1 MKKVEDKVN
10 FRLNYL
16 FWRIAYFL
24 IVDKKYRI
32 ITMSRNHQELWLEN
46 FSEKSAPLIRLLRYD
61 LDWGNWVK
69 RDVELTSYNAEK
81 IRKSYGKRNLS
92 VTNVYVSQYPPVDD
106 YEEFLNKP
114 FVFPKTK
121 KTDVHSYLI
130 DESNWERRTENL
142 LSLVD
147 KSQDIWNLKEEYE
160 DTEVQ
165 VLKEFVLTNAGK
177 QVEKE
182 RSLFK
187 NGKPF
192 FTYFFIVVQLIIFA
206 FLEMN
211 GGSQNPE
218 TLIKYGAKY
227 NPLIIEGEWWRFITP
242 MFLHIGFVHLLMNTL
257 ALYFLGS
264 AVERIFGRGRFLFIY
279 LFSGIVGTLAS
290 FVFTSN
296 LSAGASG
303 AIFGCFGA
311 LLYFGATHPS
321 TFFRTMGMNV
331 IAVIILNLILGFTIP
346 GIDNAGHI
354 GGLIG
359 GFLATGIVHFPR
371 KKKWLSQ
378 ILYMLLSAAV
388 VSASLFAGFGGFG
401 RSLNPETVN
410 GLAQQRIEEHDFE
423 EASTLLFEVIEDGK
437 PNAQT
442 YFLLSYVEIK
452 QGEINVAE
460 NHLQKA
466 IELEPDFHEAHYN
479 LALVLGDKA
488 DLKTAFVHAKKALE
502 LKPDEKSYQQL
513 VDRLEEQI

>member
-1 MKKVEDKVN
+1 M
-10 FRLNYL
+10 NYL
-16 FWRIAYFL
+16 FWRIAYAL
-24 IVDKKYRI
+24 VVEKKYRI
-32 ITMSRNHQELWLEN
+32 ITLSSNHQELWLEN
-46 FSEKSAPLIRLLRYD
+46 FSEKKAPLIRLLRYD

-69 RDVELTSYNAEK
+69 RDIELTSLNAEK
-81 IRKSYGKRNLS
+81 IRKSFGKRNLS

-106 YEEFLNKP
+106 YEHFFREP
-114 FVFPKTK
+114 YVFPNTK
-121 KTDVHSYLI
+121 RTDVHSYLI
-130 DESNWERRTENL
+130 DESNGQSRTEGF
-142 LSLVD
+142 LSLID
-147 KSQDIWNLKEEYE
+147 DTKGMWSLKEEYS

-165 VLKEFVLTNAGK
+165 VLKEMVLTNASK

-192 FTYFFIVVQLIIFA
+192 FTNFFIVVQLIIFGL
-206 FLEMN
+206 LEMN

-227 NPLIIEGEWWRFITP
+227 NPLILDGEWWRFITP
-242 MFLHIGFVHLLMNTL
+242 IFLHIGFLHLLMNTL

-264 AVERIFGRGRFLFIY
+264 AVERIYGRGRFLFIY
-279 LFSGIVGTLAS
+279 LFSGITGTLGS

-311 LLYFGATHPS
+311 LLYFGATHPG

-359 GFLATGIVHFPR
+359 GFLATGIVHFPK

-378 ILYMLLSAAV
+378 ILYMFLSAAI
-388 VSASLFAGFGGFG
+388 VSASLFVGFGGFG
-401 RSLNPETVN
+401 RSLNSETIN
-410 GLAQQRIEEHDFE
+410 GLAQQRIEDQDFE
-423 EASTLLFEVIEDGK
+423 EAASMLSEVVKDGE

-452 QGEINVAE
+452 QGDINNAE
-460 NHLQKA
+460 THLRKA
-466 IELEPDFHEAHYN
+466 IEIEPEFHEAHYN

-488 DLKTAFVHAKKALE
+488 DLKTALTHAKKALE
-502 LKPDEKSYQQL
+502 LNPKEKSYQQL
-513 VDRLEEQI
+513 VDRLEEQL